1 MGSSHTAHSAG
12 IASVQDGVGDCD
24 GDVAAVW
31 MKLHRRNGFLDDQGN
46 ALMDKRIVP
55 AAAAELQ

>member
-1 MGSSHTAHSAG
+1 
-12 IASVQDGVGDCD
+12 
-24 GDVAAVW
+24 